1 MPSPLAEILRGLER
15 ERRDIEEME
24 RRFAELIKTYDVRAR
39 KKNYSQRLSDAIAR
53 RLVFDLDRSFR
64 GIEHG
69 EKRAGGRDGPVRV
82 DVRYHTNYGLGLGI
96 SIKTLNFKDGRSG
109 RYTKNLQRIDKELH
123 AEAAQLHG
131 FQPKAVLAALVLLPD
146 DARRDGAHGRSSFQ
160 HACEVFRKRAG
171 RAAETDPEG
180 RFELFFLGTYATDP
194 ANFGDTALHDLV
206 GYRKGDAL
214 PPALD
219 WNGFLEAVRAT
230 YERRFAVR
238 LPR

>member
-1 MPSPLAEILRGLER
+1 MPSPLAEILRRLEP
-15 ERRDIEEME
+15 ERREIEEME

-53 RLVFDLDRSFR
+53 RLVSDLDRSFR

-96 SIKTLNFKDGRSG
+96 SVKTLNFKDGRSG
-109 RYTKNLQRIDKELH
+109 RYTKNVQRIDKELH

-131 FQPKAVLAALVLLPD
+131 FQPKAMLAALVLLPE
-146 DARRDGAHGRSSFQ
+146 DARRDGAQGRSSFQ

-171 RAAETDPEG
+171 RTAEADPDD
-180 RFELFFLGTYATDP
+180 RFEVFFLGTYAADP
-194 ANFGDTALHDLV
+194 ANFGDTALHDRD
-206 GYRKGDAL
+206 GYRTGDAL
-214 PPALD
+214 PPVRD
-219 WNGFLEAVRAT
+219 WHGFLEAVRAA
-230 YERRFAVR
+230 YERRFSVG